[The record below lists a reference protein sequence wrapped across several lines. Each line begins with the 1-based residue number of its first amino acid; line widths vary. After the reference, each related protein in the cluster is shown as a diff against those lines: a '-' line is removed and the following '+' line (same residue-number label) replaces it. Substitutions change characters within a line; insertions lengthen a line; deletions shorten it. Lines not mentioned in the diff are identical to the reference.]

1 MNTFI
6 KLTKK
11 NRNLLFSKVKQNIHL
26 SWEKF
31 YPSLGIS
38 RSMFFNYLSGK
49 HNLPESIF
57 TKILKISKIQKIS
70 YEKIS
75 REKYALKNITF
86 PKEDV
91 FLAESFGVLNGDGH
105 LSPINHEISV
115 VGNLLEEEYF
125 DYLKLLFEK
134 TFNLKFKIE
143 KYPHY
148 IKLRT
153 YSKKLCNLLT
163 NKYSIPLGKKLG
175 KLKIPLKISNSK
187 EFLISYIRG
196 LFDTDGG
203 INLRRKNEMM
213 IHITSADP
221 NYLKEIE
228 NAMVKLGFKIS
239 RSEKKVLIYRKEEI
253 RKFFEEVKPAN
264 SKHLKK
270 FEIYSKL

>member
-134 TFNLKFKIE
+134 TE
-143 KYPHY
+143 H
-148 IKLRT
+148 
-153 YSKKLCNLLT
+153 
-163 NKYSIPLGKKLG
+163 
-175 KLKIPLKISNSK
+175 
-187 EFLISYIRG
+187 
-196 LFDTDGG
+196 
-203 INLRRKNEMM
+203 
-213 IHITSADP
+213 A
-221 NYLKEIE
+221 YL
-228 NAMVKLGFKIS
+228 
-239 RSEKKVLIYRKEEI
+239 Y
-253 RKFFEEVKPAN
+253 
-264 SKHLKK
+264 
-270 FEIYSKL
+270 